1 MATHCWASAPGVRML
16 ALVAV
21 GGLCFILPG
30 LGAEEGA
37 PTPVVELQVP
47 GTAESAQDQTET
59 GAGAFVAS
67 GAGGTGGSVV
77 ISGDLTAAES
87 IRIALAHNPQLQM
100 VREERQRARGTV
112 VEARSGFLPDLTLSG
127 KYFRRVDVPSISFG
141 RVTQTLGSSNNWA
154 FGAVFTQPL
163 YLGGAVINAY
173 RGARISQQIAEEQI
187 RQVTQN
193 VIFETRRSYYNIRL
207 AREFVAADRERQ
219 GLAQAFLNEVEKRF
233 EQGVASNFDVLRAR
247 VELANV
253 NASLIKSQ
261 NALHRGETAFLR
273 VLGVSQDSQVNLVD
287 PLVYEPL
294 QPEVREAMRQALLN
308 RPEVVASR
316 LTVKAQEHR
325 VEGTKAGLL
334 PRVFLIGNYDLTK
347 PAVGGFGA
355 GWDDEF
361 QAMVSFEFPLFEGG
375 ETAGKLLQE
384 RAVLEQFRTAVR
396 DSEEQA
402 LLEVTQAFLDLE
414 DADEFVRSQLAN
426 LEQAREAL
434 RLADVGYREG
444 VRKQVEVLDARTAL
458 TEARKNFSEAVYG
471 HMLSRLSLERSTGA
485 LAGGT
490 TQGRKLP

>member
-1 MATHCWASAPGVRML
+1 MSTHCWPTAPVVRLL

-21 GGLCFILPG
+21 GGLCVTFPR
-30 LGAEEGA
+30 LGAEQGVA
-37 PTPVVELQVP
+37 TPVVELEVP
-47 GTAESAQDQTET
+47 ETTESPQDEAETTAAVL
-59 GAGAFVAS
+59 VAS
-67 GAGGTGGSVV
+67 GAGETGGAVI

-87 IRIALAHNPQLQM
+87 IRTALSYNPQLQM
-100 VREERQRARGTV
+100 VRKERQRARGAV

-127 KYFRRVDVPSISFG
+127 RYFRRVDVPSISLG
-141 RVTQTLGSSNNWA
+141 PVTQTLGSPNNWA

-163 YLGGAVINAY
+163 YLGGGVINAY
-173 RGARISQQIAEEQI
+173 RGARVSQQIAEEQI
-187 RQVTQN
+187 RQVTQD
-193 VIFETRRSYYNIRL
+193 VIFETRRSYYTIRL
-207 AREFVAADRERQ
+207 AQEFVAADREQQ

-253 NASLIKSQ
+253 NASLIKSG

-273 VLGVSQDSQVNLVD
+273 VLGVSQDSQVTLVD

-308 RPEVVASR
+308 RPEVLASR
-316 LTVKAQEHR
+316 LSAKAQEHR

-334 PRVFLIGNYDLTK
+334 PRVFLIGNYDLAK
-347 PAVGGFGA
+347 PGVGGFGA

-361 QAMVSFEFPLFEGG
+361 QAIVSLEFPLFEGG
-375 ETAGKLLQE
+375 ETAGRLLQE

-396 DSEEQA
+396 DSEEQV
-402 LLEVTQAFLDLE
+402 LLEVTQAFLSLE

-426 LEQAREAL
+426 LEQAREAS

-444 VRKQVEVLDARTAL
+444 VRRQVEVLDARTAL

-485 LAGGT
+485 LASGT
-490 TQGRKLP
+490 TDRRKLP